1 MKGTRESLLNNKPR
15 LKKIE
20 INGAE
25 YYLRELTVG
34 EVNEQLY
41 GQQQRL
47 IKLAKSQGIELN
59 LDDAEELAKQLSQI
73 YDPHTLARTLAIRL
87 CDENGKNLF
96 DAENEEDLTALSQL
110 DKDVFEKLTQAL
122 KVEDEEVKN

>member
-73 YDPHTLARTLAIRL
+73 YDPHTLARILAIRL
-87 CDENGKNLF
+87 CDENGENLF

-110 DKDVFEKLTQAL
+110 DKAVFEKLTQAI
-122 KVEDEEVKN
+122 KTEEEEAKN

>member
-1 MKGTRESLLNNKPR
+1 MKGTRETLLKNKPR
-15 LKKIE
+15 LTKLE

-25 YYLRELTVG
+25 YYVREFNVG

-47 IKLAKSQGIELN
+47 VKIAQSQGIELN
-59 LDDAEELAKQLSQI
+59 FDDAEELTKQLAKI
-73 YDPHTLARTLAIRL
+73 YDPHTLTRTLAIRL
-87 CDENGKNLF
+87 CDEDGNNLF

-110 DKDVFEKLTQAL
+110 DKEVFEKLTAVINP
-122 KVEDEEVKN
+122 KEEETKN

>member
-87 CDENGKNLF
+87 CDENGENLF

-110 DKDVFEKLTQAL
+110 DKAVFEKLTQAI
-122 KVEDEEVKN
+122 KTEEEEAKN